1 MKIRKLSPL
10 FVAALLV
17 SCSGNSGI
25 TTMKKPSFAKYSN
38 AVSEEDCFKAVS
50 EKNKALMDLFETEG
64 EGDAKTIKGLKN
76 GLTQSS
82 KMYKA
87 LEASGKSA
95 AGISMKYKTAMYR
108 EEEQKIDKANTRVQ
122 GVAKTEMLIQ
132 ANNGSVQ
139 GQFTSVDDGKVL
151 VVDEPDYSGSKM
163 DVVQKSKETN
173 QTEYTENSKA
183 KVIYVEEKAYSE
195 QTITGFDFGKYYA
208 SEAYDTIGTLPYY
221 VGYLIPDYLDGD
233 DDIKYYVDGDI
244 VTFFAEKEFN
254 GTAESNGLSYTSKAK
269 VSFIAQINYAKL
281 TLAGSVETNVEQSTK
296 NGNVT
301 VKEVTYATMAIANK
315 DVTVKAID
323 TSKFTSLDL
332 Q

>member
-38 AVSEEDCFKAVS
+38 AVSEDDCFKAAS
-50 EKNKALMDLFETEG
+50 EKSLALMDLFETEG

-76 GLTQSS
+76 GLTQTS

-132 ANNGSVQ
+132 SNNGGVE

-151 VVDEPDYSGSKM
+151 IVDEPEYSGSKM

-173 QTEYTENSKA
+173 QAEYTDSKA
-183 KVIYVEEKAYSE
+183 KTIHVEEKTYSE
-195 QTITGFDFGKYYA
+195 QTITGFDFGKYNA
-208 SEAYDTIGTLPYY
+208 DKAYDTIGTLPYY
-221 VGYLIPDYLDGD
+221 VGYLLPDYLDSD
-233 DDIKYYVDGDI
+233 KDIKYYVDGDI
-244 VTFFAEKEFN
+244 ITFVAEKEFN

-301 VKEVTYATMAIANK
+301 VKDVTYTTMAIANK

-323 TSKFTSLDL
+323 TSKFTKIEL

>member
-76 GLTQSS
+76 GLTQNS
-82 KMYKA
+82 KMYKV

-132 ANNGSVQ
+132 GNNGAVQ

-151 VVDEPDYSGSKM
+151 VVDEPQYSGTKM
-163 DVVQKSKETN
+163 DVVQKSKQTN
-173 QTEYTENSKA
+173 QTEYTDSKA
-183 KVIYVEEKAYSE
+183 KNIHVEEKTYSE
-195 QTITGFDFGKYYA
+195 QTITGFDFSKYYA
-208 SEAYDTIGTLPYY
+208 GEAYGFIGTLNYY
-221 VGYLIPDYLDGD
+221 VGYLIPDYLDD
-233 DDIKYYVDGDI
+233 DKDIKYYVDGDI
-244 VTFFAEKEFN
+244 VTFVAEKEFN

-301 VKEVTYATMAIANK
+301 VKEVTYNTIAMANK

-323 TSKFTSLDL
+323 TSKFTKIEL

>member
-10 FVAALLV
+10 FVATLLV

-25 TTMKKPSFAKYSN
+25 TTMKKPSFSKYSN

-50 EKNKALMDLFETEG
+50 EKSVALMDLFETEG

-76 GLTQSS
+76 GLTQTS
-82 KMYKA
+82 KIYKV

-95 AGISMKYKTAMYR
+95 AGISKKYKTATYH

-132 ANNGSVQ
+132 SKNGGVQ
-139 GQFTSVDDGKVL
+139 GQFTSVDDDKVL
-151 VVDEPDYSGSKM
+151 VVDEPEYSGAKM

-173 QTEYTENSKA
+173 QIEFTDNSKS
-183 KVIYVEEKAYSE
+183 KTIHVEEKTYSE
-195 QTITGFDFGKYYA
+195 QTITDFDFGKHYA
-208 SEAYDTIGTLPYY
+208 SEAYGAIQALPYY
-221 VGYLIPDYLDGD
+221 VGYLLPEYLDD
-233 DDIKYYVDGDI
+233 DNDLKYYVDGDV
-244 VTFFAEKEFN
+244 VTFVAEKEFN

-269 VSFIAQINYAKL
+269 ASFITQINYAKL
-281 TLAGSVETNVEQSTK
+281 TFASSVETNVEQSTK

-301 VKEVTYATMAIANK
+301 VKDVTYMTLSIANK

-323 TSKFTSLDL
+323 TSKFTALN
-332 Q
+332 